1 MSRDD
6 ITKRGAGGRNTAIPN
21 AFSSLPSE
29 AKPMAVAFR
38 SIALVNL
45 FAKLVRQTSDAGFA
59 DYTRHRNAS

>member
-1 MSRDD
+1 
-6 ITKRGAGGRNTAIPN
+6 
-21 AFSSLPSE
+21 
-29 AKPMAVAFR
+29 MAVAFR